1 MGYEPG
7 AARRLRLLCAGS
19 RDSQVRSILS
29 DLLEDDPMPSSPR
42 ELLLSTFDETDSPC
56 DLSPSLATPPTSL
69 GGELESLVTGLSGC
83 DTALALV
90 SLSEH
95 AAALRLVWE
104 AHVRG
109 AITLPPTLARRVMH
123 ARRSVPPYL
132 TGERADECTKPP
144 VLPIPVTPVL
154 TRTTPIQGI
163 R

>member
-7 AARRLRLLCAGS
+7 AGRRLRLLCAGS

-56 DLSPSLATPPTSL
+56 DLSPSFSTPPSSL

-123 ARRSVPPYL
+123 ARR
-132 TGERADECTKPP
+132 TGGRLSGPTVRPSFA
-144 VLPIPVTPVL
+144 
-154 TRTTPIQGI
+154 G
-163 R
+163 